1 MWSFYGWVLWNAL
14 SHMIFHEPA
23 EALSAYTFFKCT
35 YFQDSTHTTHTFCC
49 VSEFILRNRPDNKSV
64 MHCNILPFIEMK
76 PSVITKHSVEHV
88 LNQSLSLHW
97 RFCSLQSCTI
107 YRFTHSKATNCQ
119 LLKKTRKANT
129 PMTHIRDIKTP
140 ISTSVL

>member
-1 MWSFYGWVLWNAL
+1 
-14 SHMIFHEPA
+14 MIFHEAA

-76 PSVITKHSVEHV
+76 
-88 LNQSLSLHW
+88 LLQLSLNILWNMCLINLCH
-97 RFCSLQSCTI
+97 FTEGSAHYSLIQYIGLHTARQQTAS
-107 YRFTHSKATNCQ
+107 Y
-119 LLKKTRKANT
+119 
-129 PMTHIRDIKTP
+129 
-140 ISTSVL
+140 